1 MIQVRWKVTSIVPLN
16 KDKKGQRQGLQKKT
30 TSSRESV
37 KKLAKD
43 VKNISRVFKTENTQL
58 QRLKKADSDL
68 SDSED
73 EDKASH
79 FQMVNINF
87 GKSDFEF
94 AKLNK

>member
-16 KDKKGQRQGLQKKT
+16 KDKKGQRQWLQKKP